1 MSREFIISIGNS
13 TVISAT
19 TLVLLT
25 PASAPNPSIEF
36 LRFWVGQ
43 SANATSAQQRLQIVT
58 QISSWPT
65 VAAFTPKAL
74 KRSDQVASV
83 ITGFVSNAIAGAGI
97 NATVEGGGT
106 KTIILEDAF
115 NVLNGWLHVPTPP
128 ETISMGANPL
138 VSSAL
143 AAGLELFFSTAPT
156 TLTGWSWGLTYR
168 EV

>member
-1 MSREFIISIGNS
+1 MAREFVVSISNS

-19 TLVLLT
+19 TLTLLT

-65 VAAFTPKAL
+65 VTGFTPKKL
-74 KRSDQVASV
+74 KPSDPNASV
-83 ITGFVSNAIAGAGI
+83 ITTFSSNAIGNCGI
-97 NATVEGGGT
+97 NATVEGAGT

-115 NVLNGWLHVPTPP
+115 NVLNGWLHVPTPA
-128 ETISMGANPL
+128 ETIVMGANPP
-138 VSSAL
+138 VTVAT
-143 AAGLELFFSTAPT
+143 AAGLEMFFSTTPA
-156 TLTGWSWGLTYR
+156 TLTGWAWGLIFR

>member
-1 MSREFIISIGNS
+1 MAREFVISISNS

-19 TLVLLT
+19 TLILLT

-43 SANATSAQQRLQIVT
+43 SANATSVQQRIQVLT

-65 VAAFTPKAL
+65 VAAFTPAKL
-74 KRSDQVASV
+74 KRAEPNASV
-83 ITGFVSNAIAGAGI
+83 ITSFVSNTIGNAGI

-106 KTIILEDAF
+106 KSLVIEDAF
-115 NVLNGWLHVPTPP
+115 NVLNGWLYVPTPP
-128 ETISMGANPL
+128 EAIMMGANPP
-138 VSSAL
+138 VTVAT
-143 AAGLELFFSTAPT
+143 AAGLELFFPTAPT
-156 TLTGWSWGLTYR
+156 TLTGWSWGTNFR